1 MRAEYYDLSYT
12 QVGLATMLILLN
24 GLISVLLRLGLERA
38 LFLAAFRAVVQLL
51 LIGLVLKWIFA
62 LSQWYLVAAL
72 LMVMTFI
79 AGISA
84 AGRSSHRYRGMH
96 IDSIISV
103 WASSWAVAA
112 IAIFTII
119 EVEPW
124 YRPQYTIPILG
135 MILGNS
141 LSGISLVLDRLTQ
154 ELVSKRDEVEGL
166 LVLGASKWEAA
177 QPAIRQ
183 AVRAAMIPTINSM
196 MIVGIVSLP
205 GMMTGQLL
213 AGVDPS
219 QTVKYQI
226 AIIFLI
232 ASSTALA
239 AIGAVLLAYRRLF
252 NSHHQYD
259 HRLIMTGAQE
269 KSPTMRKDQFQ

>member
-1 MRAEYYDLSYT
+1 MKAEYYDLSYF
-12 QVGLATMLILLN
+12 QVGMATMLILLN
-24 GLISVLLRLGLERA
+24 GVISVLLRLRLERA

-51 LIGLVLKWIFA
+51 LIGLVLQWIFA

-72 LMVMTFI
+72 LIIMTLI
-79 AGISA
+79 AGLSA
-84 AGRSSHRYRGMH
+84 AGRSSHRYPGIH

-103 WASSWAVAA
+103 WASSWAVTA
-112 IAIFTII
+112 IAIFAII

-135 MILGNS
+135 MILGNA

-154 ELVSKRDEVEGL
+154 ELVSKRDQVEGL
-166 LVLGASKWEAA
+166 LVLGASRWEAA

-213 AGVDPS
+213 AGVDPT

-259 HRLIMTGAQE
+259 HRLITASGQT
-269 KSPTMRKDQFQ
+269 KPPTMRQDRGQ